1 MKQKL
6 EHIQNLTKA
15 IFDNSVNVARY
26 SVKNVG
32 LKIIVRIYN
41 NNNQVVFGMQGN
53 YNNLSKVCRLI
64 IEEQKINGGKLYEQ
78 QQQRS

>member
-6 EHIQNLTKA
+6 EHIQDLTRE
-15 IFDNSVNVARY
+15 IFEKSVNVSRF

-41 NNNQVVFGMQGN
+41 DNNQVVFGMQGN
-53 YNNLSKVCRLI
+53 YKNIVTVCRLI
-64 IEEQKINGGKLYEQ
+64 LEKQIKDRGGLYEQ
-78 QQQRS
+78 Q

>member
-6 EHIQNLTKA
+6 EHIQDLTKV

-32 LKIIVRIYN
+32 LKIIIRIYN
-41 NNNQVVFGMQGN
+41 SNNMVVFGMEGN
-53 YNNLSKVCRLI
+53 YNNLVKVCRLI
-64 IEEQKINGGKLYEQ
+64 LEEQKINGGKLYEQ

>member
-1 MKQKL
+1 MKYEL
-6 EHIQNLTKA
+6 ERIQDLTRE
-15 IFDNSVNVARY
+15 IFENSINVSHF

-53 YNNLSKVCRLI
+53 YNNLLHVCKLI
-64 IEEQKINGGKLYEQ
+64 LKEQETNGGKIYEQ
-78 QQQRS
+78 QQK

>member
-6 EHIQNLTKA
+6 EHIENLTKA
-15 IFDNSVNVARY
+15 IFENSVNVARY

-41 NNNQVVFGMQGN
+41 KNNMVVFGMQGN
-53 YNNLSKVCRLI
+53 YKNIVTVCRLI
-64 IEEQKINGGKLYEQ
+64 LEKQIKDRGGLYEQ
-78 QQQRS
+78 RQK

>member
-6 EHIQNLTKA
+6 EHIQDLTKA

-32 LKIIVRIYN
+32 LKIIIRIYN
-41 NNNQVVFGMQGN
+41 SNNMVVFGMQRN
-53 YNNLSKVCRLI
+53 YNNLVKVCRLI
-64 IEEQKINGGKLYEQ
+64 LEEQKFNGGKLYEQ
-78 QQQRS
+78 QQQRG